1 MRGSKMLLTL
11 SLALVC
17 WTPLHAQDVLTGEAA
32 FGTWEPD
39 APGVR
44 RLIKPSD
51 LPAPSHAD
59 NDPEA
64 PDFENMA
71 EAVPAPEGA
80 MPEVPEGFQVEVF
93 ATGLNQPRVIRIAPN
108 GDIFVAETGLAVC
121 SSSRPTLPRTQ
132 SPRFSRNVST
142 GPSASPSSLLTSR
155 PMSMWL
161 LPSLERFA
169 AAAAW

>member
-71 EAVPAPEGA
+71 EVVPAPEGA

-108 GDIFVAETGLAVC
+108 GDIFVAETGAGRVLVFA
-121 SSSRPTLPRTQ
+121 SDASANSEPEIFSEGLDRPFGIAFFP
-132 SPRFSRNVST
+132 PDE
-142 GPSASPSSLLTSR
+142 PSHVYVASAIP
-155 PMSMWL
+155 
-161 LPSLERFA
+161 
-169 AAAAW
+169 

>member
-1 MRGSKMLLTL
+1 MRVSTFLMSLPFALAALTPA
-11 SLALVC
+11 S
-17 WTPLHAQDVLTGEAA
+17 AQDVLTGEEA

-44 RLIKPSD
+44 RHITSED
-51 LPAPSHAD
+51 LPPPSHAE

-71 EAVPAPEGA
+71 EVVPAPEGA

-108 GDIFVAETGLAVC
+108 GDIFVAETGAGRVLVFA
-121 SSSRPTLPRTQ
+121 SDASANSEPEIFSEGLDRPFGIAFFP
-132 SPRFSRNVST
+132 PYE
-142 GPSASPSSLLTSR
+142 PSHVYVASAIP
-155 PMSMWL
+155 
-161 LPSLERFA
+161 
-169 AAAAW
+169 